1 LTSQAYLH
9 FFKSFYRLF
18 SSDKK
23 RLAQSGL
30 VGMSKLVRNKN
41 YNGESKEAY
50 YQLHDEFY

>member
-9 FFKSFYRLF
+9 FFKSFYRVF

-50 YQLHDEFY
+50 YQLRDEFY